1 MKNNL
6 SVVLLAVF
14 LCCFM
19 SGNTVG
25 QSLLNKIR
33 IDQCNPHDPK
43 ENKPFDSDAL
53 AKLIE
58 EERRLGLVIDTR
70 PFAINQSTGKLNFN
84 GKTGHV
90 SVVHLNPFLY
100 TYTISVAQEELV
112 SSALSD
118 FINILLPPTLRSIG
132 RVQPSAQSL
141 ADNQS
146 RGNMA
151 EIEKRLDQIK
161 CSDPNA
167 PECMALKSMRNVV
180 DEIKKG
186 LKDLES
192 SAIVRGLPEE
202 VPNLTYK
209 ITEIRDAQAD
219 AYLTCTRART
229 LMDDLVKFKPAEYVN
244 KLNERQRK
252 KDDIASLVDDL
263 VSLVNAFN
271 GDEELKNK
279 HVRCGGFDCA
289 GQFDSYAQSARIILD
304 AHQQTLNQKL
314 QIAQALDTML
324 DVTKEMRGKEGRFA
338 RTFEIIKKFEMS
350 AATVS
355 IKRTKIEPKDTDTAA
370 AVQSDPG
377 RRSNQ
382 QPPSNPP
389 GNRFDNPP
397 VGNGNHKEEAA
408 TDNKEARDNAPP
420 APPSVKADINEPIQ
434 IGRPRFLVSGG
445 LVYSPLPRQTFI
457 STTGFTR
464 DAQGNPVGDSNKT
477 VVGFE
482 ENSPRRLMPMVFLNS
497 RLASFSPASLYFTV
511 GVTAKHDRDIDV
523 EYLIG
528 PSVSMLNDRAMFT
541 FGAYAGKTANL
552 VPDVKVGD
560 EIPASAGNASL
571 FTKHYTW
578 KPGFSFSYVF
588 SNITKNSPDGGSGAA
603 SSSAS
608 AAEEFKDEIRI
619 GSIPFNLAMGLAYT
633 SLEDRV
639 FDEVLGFARD
649 RQGNLTN
656 GEKLTRIVGFK
667 TSSNYR
673 LVPLAMLHSRLLN
686 FGRHSF
692 YFTSGVSGK
701 KDDDNIQIE
710 YLLGGSVNVYRRKLF
725 FTFGAF
731 AGKQQVLGGDLFPG
745 AKLDSGQSVNVH
757 NRYVWKPGFAFS
769 YDISKIMPRGSKR

>member
-1 MKNNL
+1 MA
-6 SVVLLAVF
+6 VVF

-43 ENKPFDSDAL
+43 EGKPFDSDSL
-53 AKLIE
+53 EKLIL
-58 EERRLGLVIDTR
+58 EERRLGLVLDTR

-84 GKTGHV
+84 GKTGRV

-118 FINILLPPTLRSIG
+118 FIGILLPPALRSIG
-132 RVQPSAQSL
+132 RAQPSAEAL
-141 ADNQS
+141 AATPV
-146 RGNMA
+146 RGNIA
-151 EIEKRLDQIK
+151 EIEKRLYQFT
-161 CSDPNA
+161 CSDMDA
-167 PECMALKSMRNVV
+167 AECKALTSMRNVV
-180 DEIKKG
+180 VEIKKG
-186 LKDLES
+186 LLDPEFL
-192 SAIVRGLPEE
+192 AIMGPPPEE
-202 VPNLTYK
+202 VPNLTYQ

-219 AYLTCTRART
+219 AYLTCTRAHT
-229 LMDDLVKFKPAEYVN
+229 MMDDLKKFKPAEYVN

-252 KDDIASLVDDL
+252 KDEIASLVNDL
-263 VSLVNAFN
+263 SSLVTAFSE
-271 GDEELKNK
+271 DEELKNK

-289 GQFDSYAQSARIILD
+289 GQFNSYAQSVQIILD
-304 AHQQTLNQKL
+304 RYQQTLNQKL
-314 QIAQALDTML
+314 QTAQALDTML
-324 DVTKEMRGKEGRFA
+324 DVTKEMKGKDGRFA

-355 IKRTKIEPKDTDTAA
+355 IKRTKIEPKDADTTASA
-370 AVQSDPG
+370 QSEPG
-377 RRSNQ
+377 RRSDQ
-382 QPPSNPP
+382 APSTPP

-397 VGNGNHKEEAA
+397 AGNGNHKEEAA
-408 TDNKEARDNAPP
+408 TDNKEAKNDEPP
-420 APPSVKADINEPIQ
+420 APPAVKADINEPIQ

-445 LVYSPLPRQTFI
+445 LVYSPLPRQTFE

-477 VVGFE
+477 IVGFD

-497 RLASFSPASLYFTV
+497 RLASFSPASIYFTL
-511 GVTAKHDRDIDV
+511 GVTAKHDKDIDV

-528 PSVSMLNDRAMFT
+528 PSVSMLNERAMFT
-541 FGAYAGKTANL
+541 FGAYAGKTSNL

-560 EIPASAGNASL
+560 EIPASAGDASL

-588 SNITKNSPDGGSGAA
+588 SNLTKNSPDRGTGTA

-633 SLEDRV
+633 SLEDRE

-649 RQGNLTN
+649 RQGDLTN
-656 GEKLTRIVGFK
+656 GQTLTRIVGFK

-710 YLLGGSVNVYRRKLF
+710 YLLGGSVNVYQRKLF

-745 AKLDSGQSVNVH
+745 AKLDQGQTVNVH

-769 YDISKIMPRGSKR
+769 YDISKIMPKGTKR